1 MTQFARTVG
10 GAMRYLI
17 VAIASLGII
26 LLPCLAAMG
35 TLGEMDELEMEEDVS
50 EAQSPIEPT
59 PVLSGL
65 R

>member
-1 MTQFARTVG
+1 
-10 GAMRYLI
+10 MRYLI